1 MTLTIFVNQKNAGL
15 RSLLS
20 NPHKYYK
27 IQKRETGLEPA
38 ASTLARH
45 FYTYILIYIVLKNG
59 LNTMFFIIL

>member
-45 FYTYILIYIVLKNG
+45 FYAYMLYYIACNNG
-59 LNTMFFIIL
+59 LNTGFLILL